1 MPLNFLGIKN
11 TVKLMTQELNDR
23 AERDA
28 IAAQLATDPEA
39 ELAASIAPNEL
50 DSALDASEADWQQ
63 EIDPESNLGRSLE
76 GQNAADLTEGDFD
89 IDPYLAEVDGDEAV
103 GGSTAMPEQNDVDEL
118 GDAAGVDLPDGGMLH
133 TTQMLE
139 RRDLDRWELDPDS
152 VADRR

>member
-1 MPLNFLGIKN
+1 
-11 TVKLMTQELNDR
+11 MTPEVNDR

-28 IAAQLATDPEA
+28 IAAQLETDPQA
-39 ELAASIAPNEL
+39 ELTASIAPNEL
-50 DSALDASEADWQQ
+50 DSNIGASGTADWQQ
-63 EIDPESNLGRSLE
+63 EIDPDADLAQSLDR
-76 GQNAADLTEGDFD
+76 QNSADLTEGDLD

-118 GDAAGVDLPDGGMLH
+118 GDAAGVDLPDGAMLH

-152 VADRR
+152 VADR

>member
-1 MPLNFLGIKN
+1 MMPP
-11 TVKLMTQELNDR
+11 ELNDR

-28 IAAQLATDPEA
+28 IAAQLETDPEA

-50 DSALDASEADWQQ
+50 ASEIGASETDWQQ
-63 EIDPESNLGRSLE
+63 EIDPESGLGRSLA
-76 GQNAADLTEGDFD
+76 GQNSADLTAGDLD

-103 GGSTAMPEQNDVDEL
+103 GGTTAMPEQNDIDGL
-118 GDAAGVDLPDGGMLH
+118 GDAAGVDLPDYGMLH

-152 VADRR
+152 VADR

>member
-1 MPLNFLGIKN
+1 
-11 TVKLMTQELNDR
+11 MTPKIDDI

-39 ELAASIAPNEL
+39 ELAATIEPNEL
-50 DSALDASEADWQQ
+50 DADIGASVTPDWQQ
-63 EIDPESNLGRSLE
+63 EIDPDSDLGRSL
-76 GQNAADLTEGDFD
+76 GRQQNSTDLAEGDLD

-118 GDAAGVDLPDGGMLH
+118 GGATGIDLPDGGMLH

-139 RRDLDRWELDPDS
+139 RRDRDRWELDPDS
-152 VADRR
+152 IADT

>member
-1 MPLNFLGIKN
+1 MIPE
-11 TVKLMTQELNDR
+11 VDDR

-39 ELAASIAPNEL
+39 ELAASIAPSEL
-50 DSALDASEADWQQ
+50 DSDIGASGKADWQQ
-63 EIDPESNLGRSLE
+63 EIDPDSDLGRSL
-76 GQNAADLTEGDFD
+76 GRQNSTDLTEGDLD

-103 GGSTAMPEQNDVDEL
+103 GGSTAMPEQNDVDGL
-118 GDAAGVDLPDGGMLH
+118 GDAVGIDLPDGGMLH

-152 VADRR
+152 VADA